1 MTEPTEGEGV
11 ELSPQ
16 DVADLES
23 MNAPENAAPARA
35 IVRELSAYTHPD
47 EPELSAQRETWV
59 QGAIPGAVPGS
70 EVLLRLDSGIG
81 LGSAKLSLVIEV
93 DGERVAWEYIDVTT
107 LVESWAS
114 SIMDEYNAGDRTQRD
129 RIAVAFAAFA
139 ALASDEDAEQYEG
152 EPDEIEAER
161 RRIVDEHAA
170 EDRAVDD
177 SRGIDS

>member
-23 MNAPENAAPARA
+23 MNAPENAAAARA
-35 IVRELSAYTHPD
+35 IVRELAAYTHPD
-47 EPELSAQRETWV
+47 EPDLAAQRETWV

-114 SIMDEYNAGDRTQRD
+114 SIMDEYNSGDRTQRD
-129 RIAVAFAAFA
+129 RIA
-139 ALASDEDAEQYEG
+139 LAVESFKLLADAQPDEDTQPLSDEDAAA
-152 EPDEIEAER
+152 IR
-161 RRIVDEHAA
+161 DEHAA
-170 EDRAVDD
+170 EDRAVED
-177 SRGIDS
+177 SRGLDS